1 MKVHLHIDNR
11 LIHGQV
17 TVTWCSF
24 FGVNL
29 IIVADDKVAADP
41 LQKAML
47 PQAARGIKTEVL
59 SVSDAANYL
68 KQKENEASSVLV
80 IAKTPLD
87 ALELLKKG
95 IKAETINVGN
105 QAPVAGT
112 KYVMILNWIAV
123 TAEDAK
129 IYKEIG
135 DFGYKITTKRTPND
149 REFELVDLLKK
160 KGLL

>member
-29 IIVADDKVAADP
+29 IIVADDKVAADS
-41 LQKAML
+41 LQRAML

-59 SVSDAANYL
+59 SIANAVNYL
-68 KQKENEASSVLV
+68 KQRGNLPGSVLL
-80 IAKTPLD
+80 IAKNPLG
-87 ALELLKKG
+87 ALELLRNG
-95 IKAETINVGN
+95 IKAETVNVGN

-112 KYVMILNWIAV
+112 KYVMVLNWIAV
-123 TAEDAK
+123 TSDDAK
-129 IYKEIG
+129 VYKEIAN
-135 DFGYKITTKRTPND
+135 FGYKISTKRTPD
-149 REFELVDLLKK
+149 DKDYELIDLLQK